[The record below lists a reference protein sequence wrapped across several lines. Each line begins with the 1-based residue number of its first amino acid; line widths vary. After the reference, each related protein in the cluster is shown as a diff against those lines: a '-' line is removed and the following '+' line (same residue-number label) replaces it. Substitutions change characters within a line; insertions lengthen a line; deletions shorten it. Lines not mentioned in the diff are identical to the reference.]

1 MKISATL
8 LDTFDANAPF
18 GCERKWHFK
27 YVQGLPDPGSPN
39 MQLGTN
45 FHSAVEHFL
54 LKGVAPDNMN
64 AEVARLFAAAK
75 PEVIRVRDEGFIEL
89 ERKMDF
95 EVAPGVTAT
104 GRIDVVRQFG
114 PLDWKTTSNL
124 KYAPT
129 PFKLAR
135 YNQMVLY
142 SLWQD
147 QVLNK
152 MPTEVTHVYV
162 QTKGAPLV
170 QRIDAKMN
178 SALLTDGRAR
188 IISLVERMK
197 QLEKLPVDESAA
209 DRTKCFRCPFK
220 DICPPEK
227 ATIMSAVDRLQSRL
241 NALKSPAPAAAP
253 APALTKEAVQAVVP
267 ADAPTPVKTPA
278 PAATTVV
285 TSTPIKKALTIQEA
299 APEPTPLAPAAFAGE
314 RDSDRAAEAALDAM
328 AAAKNAPAEPVKR
341 GRGRPP
347 GSKNKT
353 EGAEVAPAMAPVLTS
368 PDYRFSSC
376 TVRMVGKLNMGH
388 YQSLDIEVAQ
398 TMEYQGDPNEA
409 FMRVTAMVRDQL
421 NAALESVAGRTVQ
434 APVPAEVISS
444 TKR

>member
-54 LKGVAPDNMN
+54 LKGTAPADIKDD
-64 AEVARLFAAAK
+64 VARLFAAAK

-95 EVAPGVTAT
+95 EVAPGVMAT
-104 GRIDVVRQFG
+104 GRIDVVREVG

-129 PFKLAR
+129 PFKLSK

-170 QRIDAKMN
+170 QRIDAKMS

-227 ATIMSAVDRLQSRL
+227 STIMSAVDRLQSRL
-241 NALKSPAPAAAP
+241 NALNALKNPATAAAP

-278 PAATTVV
+278 PAAAATVV

-299 APEPTPLAPAAFAGE
+299 APEPTP
-314 RDSDRAAEAALDAM
+314 S
-328 AAAKNAPAEPVKR
+328 EPVKR

-353 EGAEVAPAMAPVLTS
+353 DGTEPVAGAPVLTS
-368 PDYRFSSC
+368 PDYRFKEV